1 MNAAEAGNS
10 NAFKGA
16 WLYNG
21 SFTAEQISKICLGA
35 AQSGNADIFKMLG
48 MNPVKKAGGG
58 PAGSAGMSGTGNH
71 SGTSAAGPS
80 SSSGDSFGFGHHDM
94 AANDPGVV
102 GGTVGSSG
110 GAGFNHIS
118 QMINAAAVP
127 GYKQAQS
134 MMAKGYNP
142 FADSTQSALAL
153 GMLGKNMGLQGDIN
167 PRDARDI
174 ERDMDIGKQSANL
187 KGEPFDVKQAY
198 TKANTG
204 FIGNLVNAV
213 APKTTMDLFGLVA
226 GAGVLGKTA
235 KGLSGMYS
243 AAKAG
248 FKAKSVMDEIENKG
262 FKDTL
267 DDFERQ
273 SMQQNAAGGAIRH
286 MAGGG
291 SVNTRDRVPALLE
304 PGEFVIRR
312 PMAKA
317 IGGQALNQMN
327 STGRPPQISVNL
339 NNSGAPKSVDV
350 QPPRINGDKIILDII
365 TRDMRNNGSMR
376 KALRRGK

>member
-1 MNAAEAGNS
+1 MIGLSKLQQMN
-10 NAFKGA
+10 
-16 WLYNG
+16 
-21 SFTAEQISKICLGA
+21 
-35 AQSGNADIFKMLG
+35 SGNANIFEMLG

-58 PAGSAGMSGTGNH
+58 HPGLSDSSAMGTSGMAGPAGLGGPGPGNPGFGQLGAGNSSNSNSFGGGGVDSSIGVDVTK
-71 SGTSAAGPS
+71 AAATQFMARNPTANYFS
-80 SSSGDSFGFGHHDM
+80 DSFNTAF
-94 AANDPGVV
+94 AL
-102 GGTVGSSG
+102 
-110 GAGFNHIS
+110 S
-118 QMINAAAVP
+118 QI
-127 GYKQAQS
+127 
-134 MMAKGYNP
+134 
-142 FADSTQSALAL
+142 
-153 GMLGKNMGLQGDIN
+153 GKNMGLQGDID

-174 ERDMDIGKQSANL
+174 ERKMDIAKKSANI
-187 KGEPFDVKQAY
+187 KGEDFDVRQAY

-204 FIGNLVNAV
+204 FIGNLVNAI
-213 APKTTMDLFGLVA
+213 APKTPLDLIGLLA
-226 GAGVLGKTA
+226 GRGALGKYGVMGSNTY
-235 KGLSGMYS
+235 SGM
-243 AAKAG
+243 KVG
-248 FKAKSVMDEIENKG
+248 FKAKGVMDDIENKG
-262 FKDTL
+262 LKDTL
-267 DDFERQ
+267 EDFERQ

-350 QPPRINGDKIILDII
+350 QPPRVNGDKIILDII